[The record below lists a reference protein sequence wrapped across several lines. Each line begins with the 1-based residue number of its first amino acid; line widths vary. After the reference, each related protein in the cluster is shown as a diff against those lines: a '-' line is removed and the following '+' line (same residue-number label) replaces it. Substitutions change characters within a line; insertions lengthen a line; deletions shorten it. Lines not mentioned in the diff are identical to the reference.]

1 MTSGKNINKKSWQEL
16 TPDEKLEIRFEAWRS
31 TEGIEFVSQ
40 QAEQDYNERIANVID
55 TVQLKKTPRRIPVIP
70 NLGAFAEAYCGY
82 SHQDI
87 IYYVD
92 KAIDVMMRCTV
103 DFNTDTRIGSGLYSA
118 KVYDIVDFKLYTWPG
133 HGLRSDADGIQFVE
147 GEYMSV
153 EDYDELIDNPTEYWQ
168 RKYLPGIMGELEAF
182 RLLPY
187 PLFGAGATAAIPAT
201 LSAYGLPEVKRALEK
216 AMEAGREM
224 IGWQGKVAAAG
235 RKLSSLGYPAMGGGS
250 ARAPFD
256 IIGDSLRGTRG
267 IIMDMYRCPDK
278 LIQAM
283 EALVP
288 IQIRIGVETARM
300 GGFPSVAFAL
310 HKGADGFMSDE
321 QFKTFYWPTLR
332 KIALGLIEEGLIPR
346 MGAQGG
352 YNSRLEVI
360 KDMPKGKLI
369 WAFGAQTDMARAK
382 EIVGN
387 TACMTGNIPASL
399 FTASSV
405 KQTIDY
411 CRKLIDAA
419 GKGGGYMLSTAAGVN
434 RNGKIENVRAM
445 IECAKEYGVYS

>member
-1 MTSGKNINKKSWQEL
+1 MTTGKNIDKPSWPEL
-16 TPDEKLEIRFEAWRS
+16 TPDERLEKRLEAWRS
-31 TEGIEFVSQ
+31 TAGIEFVTQ
-40 QAEQDYNERIANVID
+40 QAEEDYNQRIANVID
-55 TVQLKKTPRRIPVIP
+55 AVQLKKTPRRIPVIP

-82 SHQDI
+82 SHRDI
-87 IYYVD
+87 IYDVD
-92 KAIDVMMRCTV
+92 KAIEVMLRCTV

-118 KVYDIVDFKLYTWPG
+118 RVYDIVGFKLYTWPG
-133 HGLRSDADGIQFVE
+133 HGLPADADGIQFVE
-147 GEYMSV
+147 DEYMAV

-168 RKYLPGIMGELEAF
+168 RHYLPGIMGELAAL

-187 PLFGAGATAAIPAT
+187 PLFGAGATAAMPAT
-201 LSAYGLPEVKRALEK
+201 LSAYGLPEVESALEK

-224 IGWQGKVAAAG
+224 ISWQGKVAAAG
-235 RKLSSLGYPAMGGGS
+235 SKLSSLG
-250 ARAPFD
+250 
-256 IIGDSLRGTRG
+256 GTRG
-267 IIMDMYRCPDK
+267 IILDMYRCPDK
-278 LIQAM
+278 LLRAM

-321 QFKTFYWPTLR
+321 QFRTFYWPTLR
-332 KIALGLIEEGLIPR
+332 QIALGLIEEGLILR

-360 KDMPKGKLI
+360 KDMPKGRLV
-369 WAFGAQTDMARAK
+369 WAFGAETDMARAK

-399 FTASSV
+399 FTAGSV
-405 KQTIDY
+405 EQTTDY

-445 IECAKEYGVYS
+445 IACAREYGAYR